1 MPKHSPYAIALSRDE
16 RQTLESRARQY
27 TLPYFQVLR
36 ALIVLAAAEGRS
48 NDQIAAA
55 LSVGRDVVSL
65 WRKRFFAERLAGL
78 DARPR
83 SGRPRAFPPRGR
95 RPGQSPGV

>member
-1 MPKHSPYAIALSRDE
+1 
-16 RQTLESRARQY
+16 
-27 TLPYFQVLR
+27 VLR
-36 ALIVLAAAEGRS
+36 ARIVLAAAEGHG

-65 WRKRFFAERLAGL
+65 WRKRFFYERLAGL
-78 DARPR
+78 DERPR

-95 RPGQSPGV
+95 RSGQSPGV

>member
-1 MPKHSPYAIALSRDE
+1 
-16 RQTLESRARQY
+16 
-27 TLPYFQVLR
+27 VLR
-36 ALIVLAAAEGRS
+36 ARIVLAAAEGLG

-55 LSVGRDVVSL
+55 LSVGRDVVTL
-65 WRKRFFAERLAGL
+65 WRKRFFYERLAGL
-78 DARPR
+78 DERPR

>member
-1 MPKHSPYAIALSRDE
+1 MPRHSPYTITLSRDE
-16 RQTLESRARQY
+16 RRSLESLARQY

-36 ALIVLAAAEGRS
+36 ARIVLAAAEGLG

-55 LSVGRDVVSL
+55 LSVGRDVVTL
-65 WRKRFFAERLAGL
+65 WRKRFFYERLAGL
-78 DARPR
+78 DERPR

-95 RPGQSPGV
+95 RPSQSPGV